1 MEVVRVIDFWAGCDR
16 INDQVCFSILAA
28 VELAWF
34 WRLVLHSLYAWQ
46 ISKKQNTVPRS
57 QLRNIFQKEVLF
69 SVYRSRSSLRVLGK
83 FFLLFYWYCIDN
95 NNISWNSRGRPDI
108 IFYFLGCSFVPDTL
122 TRFTDKQKCQI

>member
-1 MEVVRVIDFWAGCDR
+1 MEVVRVIDFWTGCDR

-34 WRLVLHSLYAWQ
+34 CEVAWQ

-69 SVYRSRSSLRVLGK
+69 SVYRSKSSLSFGK
-83 FFLLFYWYCIDN
+83 VFLV
-95 NNISWNSRGRPDI
+95 GT
-108 IFYFLGCSFVPDTL
+108 V
-122 TRFTDKQKCQI
+122 